1 MELLFE
7 ISFFS
12 SKGWKRLTRTF
23 IICIDIGIIW
33 ISHRKNGNLGSTYLV
48 SYGFKGAKCV
58 ILYRRKKSSNNWR
71 KRPKCN
77 LISFSWLYLRRVA
90 SGEWVFH
97 WQSYHISLYY
107 NNENVKHWNYEDAR
121 VFCRF
126 CPLSYVFVA

>member
-1 MELLFE
+1 MMVKLKKIYNLQLIIYISRALVKEQNNLKRLISNGAPFWDIILFVKRLE
-7 ISFFS
+7 
-12 SKGWKRLTRTF
+12 RLTRTF

-33 ISHRKNGNLGSTYLV
+33 NSHRKNGNLGSTYLV

-90 SGEWVFH
+90 SGKWVLH
-97 WQSYHISLYY
+97 W
-107 NNENVKHWNYEDAR
+107 
-121 VFCRF
+121 
-126 CPLSYVFVA
+126 